1 MKTYLD
7 CIPCFMNQALRAG
20 RIITDN
26 EQKIKKILDE
36 VGDTVKNI
44 PMRSTPVENG
54 EIVYRKIRQI
64 TGIFDPYKKIKQ
76 KSIQEAKQ
84 MYSSLKKIIQQSSEP
99 LETAIRIAIAGNVID
114 FAIDRKY
121 DLKKDVNKILKQ
133 DFAFFDYQ
141 KFKNDLSN
149 AEYVLYIGDNAGESV
164 FDKLLIETIAK
175 KTYYAVREIPVINDV
190 VKQDA
195 IDSGLS
201 EVSDIISSGCNA
213 PGTILNLCN
222 DDFLFLFEKAP
233 LIISKGQGN
242 YEGLSDE
249 NRSIYFLLKA
259 KCKIIAKDINV
270 PKGSIIL
277 KNSGN

>member
-1 MKTYLD
+1 
-7 CIPCFMNQALRAG
+7 MNQALRAG

-44 PMRSTPVENG
+44 PLTSTPVENG

-84 MYSSLKKIIQQSSEP
+84 MYPSLKKIIQQSSEP

-121 DLKKDVNKILKQ
+121 DLKNDVNKILKQ

-149 AEYVLYIGDNAGESV
+149 AKYVLYIGDNAGESV

-201 EVSDIISSGCNA
+201 EVSEIISSGCNA
-213 PGTILNLCN
+213 PGAILNRCN
-222 DDFLFLFEKAP
+222 DDFLSLFEKAP

-270 PKGSIIL
+270 PKDSIIL